1 MTCVPKEIKTKM
13 EQEQAMTTAKNA
25 VFIGLYFENCRLVA
39 GELTLWGMSIG
50 GGMTKFFGWWP
61 GPSPSPQ

>member
-13 EQEQAMTTAKNA
+13 EQEQAMTTDKNA

-39 GELTLWGMSIG
+39 GELTLVGDVYWGRDDQI
-50 GGMTKFFGWWP
+50 FGWWP
-61 GPSPSPQ
+61 GPPPSPQ